1 MIQAYTFGFSCDSIR
16 FVKIEAAELRLISLP
31 LKFRFETSFGVQT
44 ERHIAVLT
52 LYGEGLEG
60 YAEAV
65 MEHTPHYREETIAG
79 AWELLEHL
87 FLPAVLGK
95 EIPNPEALW
104 AILRPY
110 RGNKMAKAALE
121 MAYWDLWCK
130 AMNQPLWKVLGGVRS
145 EIPVGISLGIEPSL
159 EATLEK
165 VGKGLEQGYKR
176 VKLKIKPGWDVK
188 MVMAVR
194 EAYPEANLTV
204 DANSA
209 YTLNHISTFRQLD
222 AAGLDY
228 IEQPLAFDDILD
240 HAKLQ
245 REIATSLCLD
255 ESITSPED
263 ARKALEIGAG
273 RVINIKPGR
282 VGGILASRKVHDIA
296 ESYGLPVWMGG
307 MLEGGIGRAA
317 NIHVATLPMFIK
329 PGDTSSASRYWQE
342 DIIEEALESREGLMP
357 VPQGPGLGVTPK
369 RDLITQLSQKSAY
382 ISARP

>member
-1 MIQAYTFGFSCDSIR
+1 MR
-16 FVKIEAAELRLISLP
+16 IEAAELKLITLP
-31 LKFRFETSFGVQT
+31 LRFRFETSFGVQT
-44 ERHIAVLT
+44 ERHIIVLT

-60 YAEAV
+60 YAETV

-79 AWELLEHL
+79 AWALLEELLI
-87 FLPAVLGK
+87 PAVLGK

-104 AILRPY
+104 SHIRNF
-110 RGNKMAKAALE
+110 RGNKMTKAALE
-121 MAYWDLWCK
+121 MAFWDLWCK
-130 AMNQPLWKVLGGVRS
+130 SLGQPLWKVLGGVRE
-145 EIPVGISLGIEPSL
+145 EIPVGISLGIEPSI
-159 EATLEK
+159 EATIEK

-176 VKLKIKPGWDVK
+176 IKLKIKPGWDVK
-188 MVMAVR
+188 MLLAVR

-209 YTLNHISTFRQLD
+209 YTLAHIATFKAMD

-228 IEQPLAFDDILD
+228 IEQPLAFDDITD

-245 REIATSLCLD
+245 AAISTSICLD

-273 RVINIKPGR
+273 RVINLKPAR
-282 VGGILASRKVHDIA
+282 VGGILASRKIHDIT

-307 MLEGGIGRAA
+307 MLEAGIGRAA

-329 PGDTSSASRYWQE
+329 PGDTSSASRYWEE
-342 DIIEEALESREGLMP
+342 DIVEESLEASGGMMP
-357 VPQGPGLGVTPK
+357 VPRGAGIGVTPK
-369 RDLITQLSQKSAY
+369 RDLIDRLALKSAY
-382 ISARP
+382 VSNA

>member
-1 MIQAYTFGFSCDSIR
+1 MR
-16 FVKIEAAELRLISLP
+16 IEAAEMKLITLP

-44 ERHIAVLT
+44 ERHIIVLT
-52 LYGEGLEG
+52 LYGDGLEG
-60 YAEAV
+60 YAETT

-87 FLPAVLGK
+87 LIPQVLGK
-95 EIPNPEALW
+95 EFANPEMLW
-104 AILRPY
+104 AEIRGF
-110 RGNKMAKAALE
+110 RGNKMTKAALE
-121 MAYWDLWCK
+121 MAFWDLWAK
-130 AMNQPLWKVLGGVRS
+130 SLGQPLWKVLGGVRT
-145 EIPVGISLGIEPSL
+145 EIPVGVSLGIQSSV
-159 EATLEK
+159 EATVEA
-165 VGKGLEQGYKR
+165 VGKSLQAGYKR

-188 MVMAVR
+188 PLMAVR

-209 YTLNHISTFRQLD
+209 YTLNDIATFRKLD
-222 AAGLDY
+222 AVGLDY

-273 RVINIKPGR
+273 RVINLKPAR
-282 VGGILASRKVHDIA
+282 VGGILASRKIHDIT

-307 MLEGGIGRAA
+307 MLEAGIGRAA
-317 NIHVATLPMFIK
+317 NIHVATLPMFMK
-329 PGDTSSASRYWQE
+329 PGDTSSASRYWEE
-342 DIIEEALESREGLMP
+342 DIVEEGLEAKGGMMP
-357 VPQGPGLGVTPK
+357 VPQGLGIGVTPK
-369 RDLITQLSQKSAY
+369 RDFIDELAVKSAY
-382 ISARP
+382 ISAASGH